1 MQRVLIVG
9 PSGAGKSWLAK
20 RIAARTGLPVVHL
33 DREFWQPGW
42 VETAKPV
49 WRARVKE
56 LAAGES
62 WIMDGNYGGTLSLRM
77 ERADTIIFLDVSR
90 WTSLAGVL
98 RRRFSADPRD
108 DIADGCPERLDL
120 TFLKWLWA
128 YHDHHRPGVLAQLG
142 DHARGR
148 RIVVLA
154 DRAAI
159 SKFAQSLA

>member
-9 PSGAGKSWLAK
+9 PGGAGKSWLAK
-20 RIAARTGLPVVHL
+20 RIAARTGLPLVHL
-33 DREFWQPGW
+33 DREFWHPGW

-49 WRARVKE
+49 WRARVQA
-56 LAAGES
+56 LAAGER
-62 WIMDGNYGGTLSLRM
+62 WVMDGNYGGTLALRM

-98 RRRFSADPRD
+98 RRRFLAGPRD
-108 DIADGCPERLDL
+108 DIAEGCPERLDL
-120 TFLKWLWA
+120 TFLRWLWA

-142 DHARGR
+142 DHGYGR
-148 RIVVLA
+148 TVVVLH
-154 DRAAI
+154 DRQAI